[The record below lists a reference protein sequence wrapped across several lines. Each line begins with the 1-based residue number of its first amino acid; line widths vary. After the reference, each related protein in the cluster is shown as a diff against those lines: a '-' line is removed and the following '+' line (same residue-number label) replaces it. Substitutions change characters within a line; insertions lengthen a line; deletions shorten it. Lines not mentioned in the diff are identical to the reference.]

1 MTEYTKGQLIK
12 SIRVSRGLRISD
24 VADNLSIS
32 TISKFEN
39 GQSDISLENFS
50 QLLKNLKVDPA
61 EFCELL
67 SDLREKQLPM
77 TDISNDS
84 FEDRI
89 SRLSLE
95 QDVETLRSYQLQL
108 ERQYAKTD
116 APFYKLRAIVVT
128 ATIIRIQHPHS
139 FLSKPDAEF
148 VKAYL
153 LQQDTWYRLE
163 YMVYNHCVPF
173 IQTTI
178 FEQLYPR
185 LLLMHFST
193 KKHQNQQNLFSE
205 ALYKTASSLY
215 HRHKYADAVTAL
227 DRLNEQ
233 HLPEAYF
240 LIRLQSNLLKTLCQF
255 KIMGSK
261 FAEEDLNSLLK
272 ATSKISP
279 AIGQKWRTA
288 FNTTLGMNVED
299 H

>member
-1 MTEYTKGQLIK
+1 
-12 SIRVSRGLRISD
+12 
-24 VADNLSIS
+24 
-32 TISKFEN
+32 
-39 GQSDISLENFS
+39 
-50 QLLKNLKVDPA
+50 
-61 EFCELL
+61 
-67 SDLREKQLPM
+67 M

-193 KKHQNQQNLFSE
+193 KNIRTNKIFFPRLFIKQPRRS
-205 ALYKTASSLY
+205 TT
-215 HRHKYADAVTAL
+215 D
-227 DRLNEQ
+227 
-233 HLPEAYF
+233 
-240 LIRLQSNLLKTLCQF
+240 
-255 KIMGSK
+255 
-261 FAEEDLNSLLK
+261 
-272 ATSKISP
+272 TSMP
-279 AIGQKWRTA
+279 MR
-288 FNTTLGMNVED
+288 
-299 H
+299 